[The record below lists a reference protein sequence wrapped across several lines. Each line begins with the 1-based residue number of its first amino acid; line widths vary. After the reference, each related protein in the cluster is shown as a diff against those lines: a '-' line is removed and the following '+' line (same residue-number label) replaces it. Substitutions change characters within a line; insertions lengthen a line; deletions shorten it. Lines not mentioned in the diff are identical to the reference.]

1 MCTLIFSL
9 IVFIRVPFFDFVLL
23 EDNTFLDTNPYFATS
38 SKTDVLKLWKT
49 PYLIYMPLTYSVWG
63 MARDIGSPKSLS
75 QIPHTPTGLLKDFR
89 FNFKV
94 FHSLT
99 LFFHLG
105 TVFLIFWLLC
115 FLTHHPVG
123 SFFGALLFAIH
134 PVQVESVAWV
144 SGLKETLA
152 GFFGILSIFLFLLG
166 QETPPKSR
174 TFKFFF
180 LTSTLSFLMALF
192 SNSTSICVP
201 LIIFVVQ
208 YFLYKKERFIFGTKL
223 LSLWFFL
230 CFAFIF
236 AQKSSQAWT
245 TSLSA
250 EITIKEKALL
260 ALDSLSFYFSKILTP
275 LHLGVDYGRTPQ
287 WVLSQTSIYTTANL
301 FFIFL
306 VALTL
311 FFSWNKMKWAL
322 ASQGVFLA
330 ALIPVFTWNRLLFE
344 TSSSVADHDLYL
356 PLFGMSLAL
365 AYMIKF
371 SIKKSW
377 VPLGATLL
385 LVLFATRLYFQ
396 TGYWKDTPHL
406 LSHALEINPESAIS
420 HRTLGYYYERQ
431 EYYEKAISHF
441 GVATRLNAQS
451 SDYHRL
457 GSIYLALGN
466 FTIAKTNFEKAIN
479 LTPLSWSDYQGLGL
493 AYRGL
498 GNNLLAQ
505 DNFAK
510 ANALSP
516 RNWST
521 QNALRQVKRDLS
533 RSSKRR

>member
-1 MCTLIFSL
+1 M
-9 IVFIRVPFFDFVLL
+9 PFFDFVLL
-23 EDNTFLDTNPYFATS
+23 EDNTFLDTNPYFATP
-38 SKTDVLKLWKT
+38 SKIDALKLWKT

-63 MARDIGSPKSLS
+63 AARDIGSSKSLA
-75 QIPHTPTGLLKDFR
+75 QIPHTSTGVLKEFR
-89 FNFKV
+89 FNPKV
-94 FHSLT
+94 FHLLT

-105 TVFLIFWLLC
+105 AVFLIFWLLC
-115 FLTHHPVG
+115 FLTHHPIG

-152 GFFGILSIFLFLLG
+152 GFFGILSVFLFLIG

-174 TFKFFF
+174 TFKFLF
-180 LTSTLSFLMALF
+180 LASTLSFLLALF
-192 SNSTSICVP
+192 ANPTSICVP

-208 YFLYKKERFIFGTKL
+208 YFLYKKERLIFGTKL
-223 LSLWFFL
+223 LSLWFLL
-230 CFAFIF
+230 CSVFIF
-236 AQKSSQAWT
+236 AQRTSQAWAH
-245 TSLSA
+245 SLNGD
-250 EITIKEKALL
+250 ITLKEKALL
-260 ALDSLSFYFSKILTP
+260 ALDSLSFYFSKILNP

-311 FFSWNKMKWAL
+311 FFRWNKMKWAL

-356 PLFGMSLAL
+356 PLFGISLGV
-365 AYMIKF
+365 AYTIKF

-377 VPLGATLL
+377 VPLCATLL
-385 LVLFATRLYFQ
+385 LVIFATRSYFQ

-406 LSHALEINPESAIS
+406 LTHALEINRESAIS
-420 HRTLGYYYERQ
+420 HRTLGYYYER
-431 EYYEKAISHF
+431 EDNYEKAISHF
-441 GVATRLNAQS
+441 SLASRLDPQS

-457 GSIYLALGN
+457 GSIYLALRN
-466 FTIAKTNFEKAIN
+466 FNVAKSNFEKAIA

-493 AYRGL
+493 AWRGL

-516 RNWST
+516 RNWAT
-521 QNALRQVKRDLS
+521 QNALRQVKRDIS
-533 RSSKRR
+533 RSSRRR